1 MSGNPDLSGIR
12 AVDLVAE
19 ADPVARLLD
28 AAFDPSDYE
37 SRLIR
42 AVVARQETHQAWGIE
57 KDGKL
62 VAFVLYTVATRGAE
76 EIGFHLA
83 PVAVHPDFQGKG
95 LGAELIRRTLEMDP
109 LVSTAVFVLGDP
121 AFYEQFRFS
130 RVTTGLCPYDE
141 ENRHFRALRWDDSGE
156 PFVIGYAASFGS
168 L

>member
-1 MSGNPDLSGIR
+1 M
-12 AVDLVAE
+12 
-19 ADPVARLLD
+19 LLD
-28 AAFDPSDYE
+28 VAFEPSDYE

-42 AVVARQETHQAWGIE
+42 AVVARRESHHAWGIE
-57 KDGKL
+57 ENGRL

-83 PVAVHPDFQGKG
+83 PVAVHPDHQGDG
-95 LGAELIRRTLEMDP
+95 LGSELIRRTLLMEP
-109 LVSTAVFVLGDP
+109 LASAAVFVLGDP
-121 AFYEQFRFS
+121 AFYSRFGFG
-130 RVTTGLCPYDE
+130 RVTSALCPYDE